1 MITVIANKCDV
12 HIGANGRGGDILQES
27 AFAIHSI
34 VDMLIEK
41 DVIQN
46 KSDVTLLIALMKHCD
61 DEKNK
66 VETPNLF
73 DVLDEIFKEV

>member
-1 MITVIANKCDV
+1 MITVIANKCDI
-12 HIGANGRGGDILQES
+12 HIRANGRGGIFSKKVHLLYTLL
-27 AFAIHSI
+27 
-34 VDMLIEK
+34 LIEK